1 MTVAFDPIP
10 PADLVRDL
18 WQPEDA
24 LRFLPEVQNVYAAA
38 SPEAQRALL
47 AAVAAAVVAP
57 TIGQATDALRPLG
70 LSFVERNRLV
80 MLLWDSIMRH
90 ARLWRER
97 AERRA
102 VRSASPGT

>member
-1 MTVAFDPIP
+1 MIDPIP

-24 LRFLPEVQNVYAAA
+24 LRFLPEIQNDYVAAR
-38 SPEAQRALL
+38 PEGQRALL

-57 TIGQATDALRPLG
+57 TIGQATDALLPLG
-70 LSFVERNRLV
+70 RPFVERNRLV
-80 MLLWDSIMRH
+80 AVLWDSVMRH

-102 VRSASPGT
+102 VRSASPDT